1 MPTSAEVA
9 HYLQGAWLLA
19 QGNRRGIDF
28 FDLSVEGFW
37 RSFSAALIVAPAY
50 LLLLLERYAATG
62 WPEQTVLAL
71 FAELVAYVLG
81 WALFP
86 VVAIFLT
93 RLLGLTSRYIP
104 LVVAA
109 NWSAVL
115 QVALYTAAV
124 TISFILPGDLRSV
137 LVLSTTLVILFYQ
150 GFVVRTALQTTTG
163 IAASIVI
170 IDILLAISLNRAVDG
185 LLQPA

>member
-19 QGNRRGIDF
+19 QGNRRGFDF

-62 WPEQTVLAL
+62 WPEQTILAL
-71 FAELVAYVLG
+71 VAETVAYFLG

-86 VVAIFLT
+86 IIAIFIT
-93 RLLGLTSRYIP
+93 RLLGLTARYIP
-104 LVVAA
+104 LIVAA
-109 NWSAVL
+109 NWSSVL
-115 QVALYTAAV
+115 QVVLYTAAV
-124 TISFILPGDLRSV
+124 TVSLALPRDLRAPI
-137 LVLSTTLVILFYQ
+137 LLSATLAILAYQ
-150 GFVVRTALQTTTG
+150 WFVVRTALQTTAG

-170 IDILLAISLNRAVDG
+170 IDVLLAVAMNRAVDG